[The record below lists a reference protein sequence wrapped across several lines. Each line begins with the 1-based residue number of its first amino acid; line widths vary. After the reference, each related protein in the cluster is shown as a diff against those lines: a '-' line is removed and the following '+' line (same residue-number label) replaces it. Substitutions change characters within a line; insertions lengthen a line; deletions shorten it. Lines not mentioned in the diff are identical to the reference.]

1 LHGERPLKIPGFKGR
16 GNLKSIHNRG
26 KSGTVVARRPSRGT
40 PAMLNFDHPSELAEG
55 RFWQNGKAT
64 PAMFRIVAAALVL
77 LLSASLPASA
87 DAKRVALVIGMSD
100 YHA

>member
-1 LHGERPLKIPGFKGR
+1 
-16 GNLKSIHNRG
+16 
-26 KSGTVVARRPSRGT
+26 
-40 PAMLNFDHPSELAEG
+40 
-55 RFWQNGKAT
+55 
-64 PAMFRIVAAALVL
+64 MFRIVAAALVL

>member
-1 LHGERPLKIPGFKGR
+1 MAKLFGR
-16 GNLKSIHNRG
+16 EWS
-26 KSGTVVARRPSRGT
+26 RRELESYVGDFSQIAGIR
-40 PAMLNFDHPSELAEG
+40 LSELAEG